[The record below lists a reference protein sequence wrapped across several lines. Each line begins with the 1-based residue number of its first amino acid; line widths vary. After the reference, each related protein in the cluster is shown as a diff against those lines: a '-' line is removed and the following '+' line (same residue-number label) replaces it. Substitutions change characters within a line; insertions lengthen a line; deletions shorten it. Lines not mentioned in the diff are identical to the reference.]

1 MSYLTYLTYL
11 IPLYGGCPDYLLS
24 ALQVLQ
30 NRAARLATKSN
41 WAHPPLGCSFRVA
54 YCVEQTIVFQSVM
67 LFFKAKQSTK
77 PAYLYD
83 QISAKFNVN
92 TRLGTNN
99 GIRET
104 RRLKST
110 LARKSFVPRTIGQW
124 NRLPASIR
132 NTSKIGKFREKL
144 KSWVKEN
151 FWDNL
156 FNTSTAFSLVFYYI

>member
-1 MSYLTYLTYL
+1 MANGLVMSYLTYL

-41 WAHPPLGCSFRVA
+41 WGTSSSRMLTQLGWLT
-54 YCVEQTIVFQSVM
+54 VEQMIVFQSVM

-151 FWDNL
+151 F
-156 FNTSTAFSLVFYYI
+156 